1 MESVI
6 TGLVSRFGY
15 WGVLLLIAVEN
26 IFPPIPSEV
35 ILTFGGFL
43 TTCTEM
49 TPPGVILFSTLGS
62 VAGAIVLYGV
72 GGFWPRS
79 GWRRCFRAGLG
90 AC

>member
-26 IFPPIPSEV
+26 IFRRSP
-35 ILTFGGFL
+35 GGDPHLRRLFNDL
-43 TTCTEM
+43 YGDDA
-49 TPPGVILFSTLGS
+49 PGVILFSTLGS
-62 VAGAIVLYGV
+62 VAGPSCCTAW